1 MKVVFFA
8 PCTDTSPVVSQSPKR
23 SQWGNGKKEKE
34 ESFLPSQHPSRTLWS
49 RFSRAVPGLGS
60 SQIRRHLFNN
70 LAGFIHWKLSLLVP
84 SKGRSTKSADM
95 AKLEPMMRLV
105 LHCIDRV
112 RRFRLGKEVC

>member
-1 MKVVFFA
+1 MRQWEGEKWGEFPFFPA
-8 PCTDTSPVVSQSPKR
+8 LLAHPLVTFLAFCPPTGD
-23 SQWGNGKKEKE
+23 
-34 ESFLPSQHPSRTLWS
+34 ESDIISRHP
-49 RFSRAVPGLGS
+49 FE
-60 SQIRRHLFNN
+60 N
-70 LAGFIHWKLSLLVP
+70 LARFIHWEWSVLVP

>member
-1 MKVVFFA
+1 MGQWEGEKRGEFPFFPA
-8 PCTDTSPVVSQSPKR
+8 PLAHPLVK
-23 SQWGNGKKEKE
+23 
-34 ESFLPSQHPSRTLWS
+34 FLPFCPPTGDESNIISRHP
-49 RFSRAVPGLGS
+49 FE
-60 SQIRRHLFNN
+60 N
-70 LAGFIHWKLSLLVP
+70 LARFIHWEWSVLVP

>member
-1 MKVVFFA
+1 MGRKKKGRVF
-8 PCTDTSPVVSQSPKR
+8 
-23 SQWGNGKKEKE
+23 
-34 ESFLPSQHPSRTLWS
+34 FLPST
-49 RFSRAVPGLGS
+49 SRA
-60 SQIRRHLFNN
+60 RTF
-70 LAGFIHWKLSLLVP
+70 LAFCPPTGDESDIISRQSFENVARFIHWKLSLLVP

>member
-1 MKVVFFA
+1 MGYWEGRKRGEFSSFPA
-8 PCTDTSPVVSQSPKR
+8 PLAHPLVK
-23 SQWGNGKKEKE
+23 
-34 ESFLPSQHPSRTLWS
+34 FLPFCPPTGDESDI
-49 RFSRAVPGLGS
+49 
-60 SQIRRHLFNN
+60 IRRHSFEN
-70 LAGFIHWKLSLLVP
+70 LARFIHWEWSVLVP